1 MSKYWS
7 LSETVKTVQHNFFYK
22 DNAGQF
28 VVVVVVSFIH
38 KKELGF
44 AQSYL
49 QIFFLEKAINRL
61 FRPLF

>member
-1 MSKYWS
+1 M
-7 LSETVKTVQHNFFYK
+7 KTVQHNFFYK